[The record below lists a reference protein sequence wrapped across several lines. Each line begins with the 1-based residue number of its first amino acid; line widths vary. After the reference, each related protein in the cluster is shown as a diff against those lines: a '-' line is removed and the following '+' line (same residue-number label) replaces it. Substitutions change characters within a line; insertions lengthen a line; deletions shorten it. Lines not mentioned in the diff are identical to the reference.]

1 MKYIVVIIGAIY
13 LFYLACTQDELF
25 LWLAPAWCL
34 LCILL
39 ASHDQTEEYKIL
51 ERKDGFG
58 TTYIPVLVQHNTL
71 LWWKWD
77 RHEFVWK
84 EFLSENPNSYTYFEG
99 AKFVIEEYKR
109 FIEKSKVKVEIN
121 EKDIG

>member
-1 MKYIVVIIGAIY
+1 MKYIVVIIGAII
-13 LFYLACTQDELF
+13 
-25 LWLAPAWCL
+25 LWLVHSDWFLYTLPTWAFA
-34 LCILL
+34 ILAL
-39 ASHDQTEEYKIL
+39 YSHKQTEEYKIL

-71 LWWKWD
+71 FWWKWD

-84 EFLSENPNSYTYFEG
+84 EFLSENPDKHTYFDG

-109 FIEKSKVKVEIN
+109 FLEKSKVKIEIR
-121 EKDIG
+121 ERDIS